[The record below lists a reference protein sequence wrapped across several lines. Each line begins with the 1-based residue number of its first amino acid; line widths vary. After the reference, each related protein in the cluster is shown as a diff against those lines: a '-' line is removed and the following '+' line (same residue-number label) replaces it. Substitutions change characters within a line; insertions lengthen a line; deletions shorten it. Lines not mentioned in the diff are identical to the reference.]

1 MELAK
6 KKFIGHAC
14 DHGLFFT
21 YKSNNLPNEDDDF
34 NTLADASLVDALN
47 EFPSST
53 LSLTDSV
60 RQRVGF
66 PAWLLVTPVFDSLD
80 YLVAD

>member
-6 KKFIGHAC
+6 KNFIGHAC
-14 DHGLFFT
+14 DQGLFFT
-21 YKSNNLPNEDDDF
+21 YKSNNLPDEDEDF

-53 LSLTDSV
+53 LGLTDSV

-66 PAWLLVTPVFDSLD
+66 WPG
-80 YLVAD
+80 